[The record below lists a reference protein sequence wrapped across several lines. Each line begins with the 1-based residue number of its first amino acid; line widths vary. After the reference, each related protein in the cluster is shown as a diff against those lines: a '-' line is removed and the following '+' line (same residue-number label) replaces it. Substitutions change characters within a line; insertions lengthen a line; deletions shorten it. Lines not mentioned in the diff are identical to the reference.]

1 MSDKNTE
8 KNKCP
13 DNFEGGVVCINKPEG
28 FTSHDVVGKLRR
40 LFGTR
45 QVGHT
50 GTLDPMATGVL
61 TVMIGRAV
69 KASEYLTAEDK
80 GYKAGIRLG
89 ITTDTEDTEGEVLTR
104 YDGELPC
111 LSKVKEA
118 AKQLTGDIMQIP
130 PMYSALKVDG
140 KKLVDLARKGVEIER
155 KARPITI
162 HSFEVEATEKADEYT
177 LWVKCSKGTYIR
189 TLCADMGAI
198 LGCGAAMS
206 SLQRTQSGAFT
217 LSDAY
222 TLEQIEAM
230 PFEGRL
236 ALLCPVEKLFSTL
249 PAVNLGEFFAHLAHC
264 GCEVY
269 QKKLRTNY
277 YVGERV
283 RLCDAN
289 GFFALGEVREYN
301 DGTAIKPI
309 KQFKI

>member
-1 MSDKNTE
+1 MNNNTE

-13 DNFEGGVVCINKPEG
+13 DNFEGGVICINKPTG
-28 FTSHDVVGKLRR
+28 ITSHDVVGRLRR

-45 QVGHT
+45 QIGHT

-80 GYKAGIRLG
+80 AYTAGVRLG
-89 ITTDTEDTEGEVLTR
+89 ITTDTEDVSGAVLTR
-104 YDGELPC
+104 FDGDLPC
-111 LSKVKEA
+111 ISQVKA
-118 AKQLTGDIMQIP
+118 AAERLTGDIMQIP

-155 KARPITI
+155 QARPITVRK
-162 HSFEVEATEKADEYT
+162 FEVEPTEREDEFI
-177 LWVKCSKGTYIR
+177 LRVECSKGTYIR
-189 TLCADMGAI
+189 TLCSDLGNI

-206 SLQRTQSGAFT
+206 SLERTASGAFT
-217 LSDAY
+217 LDDSY

-230 PFEGRL
+230 TFEERL
-236 ALLCPVEKLFSTL
+236 SALCPIERMFGAL
-249 PAVNLGEFFAHLAHC
+249 PAVNLGDFFARLAHC
-264 GCEVY
+264 GCELY
-269 QKKLRTNY
+269 QKKIRTGY
-277 YVGERV
+277 MIGERV
-283 RLCDAN
+283 RLCDKD
-289 GFFALGEVREYN
+289 GFFAIGEVREFE

>member
-1 MSDKNTE
+1 MTSNTE
-8 KNKCP
+8 KKRCP
-13 DNFEGGVVCINKPEG
+13 DNFEGGVICINKPEG

-40 LFGTR
+40 LFETR

-80 GYKAGIRLG
+80 AYTAGVRLG
-89 ITTDTEDTEGEVLTR
+89 ITTDTEDVSGKVITEFSG
-104 YDGELPC
+104 DLPC
-111 LSKVKEA
+111 LAQVKA
-118 AKQLTGDIMQIP
+118 AAERLTGDIMQTP

-155 KARPITI
+155 EARPITVRR
-162 HSFEVEATEKADEYT
+162 FEVEATDRADEFI
-177 LWVKCSKGTYIR
+177 LKVECSKGTYIR
-189 TLCADMGAI
+189 TLCSDLGNI

-206 SLQRTQSGAFT
+206 SLNRTASGAFT
-217 LSDAY
+217 LADSY

-230 PFEGRL
+230 SFEERL
-236 ALLCPVEKLFSTL
+236 ALLCPVEKMFSTL
-249 PAVNLGEFFAHLAHC
+249 PAVNLGDFFARLGHC
-264 GCEVY
+264 GCELY
-269 QKKLRTNY
+269 QKKLRT
-277 YVGERV
+277 GFALGQRV
-283 RLCDAN
+283 RLCDKN
-289 GFFALGEVREYN
+289 GFFAIGEVREYE

>member
-1 MSDKNTE
+1 MNNNTE

-13 DNFEGGVVCINKPEG
+13 DNFEGGVICINKPEG
-28 FTSHDVVGKLRR
+28 ITSHDVVGKLRR

-80 GYKAGIRLG
+80 SYTAGVRLG
-89 ITTDTEDTEGEVLTR
+89 ITTDTEDTSGTVITQ
-104 YDGELPC
+104 YSGDLPC
-111 LSKVKEA
+111 LSQVRA
-118 AKQLTGDIMQIP
+118 AAEQLTGDIMQTP

-155 KARPITI
+155 EARPITVRK
-162 HSFEVEATEKADEYT
+162 FQVEPTDRADEFI
-177 LWVKCSKGTYIR
+177 LNVECSKGTYIR
-189 TLCADMGAI
+189 TLCADLGGI

-206 SLQRTQSGAFT
+206 SLNRTASGTFT
-217 LSDAY
+217 LEDAY
-222 TLEQIEAM
+222 TLEQIEKM
-230 PFEGRL
+230 PFEERL
-236 ALLCPVEKLFSTL
+236 ALLYPVEKMFSTL
-249 PAVNLGEFFAHLAHC
+249 PEVNLADFFSRLGHC
-264 GCEVY
+264 GCELY
-269 QKKLRTNY
+269 QKKLRTAFPT
-277 YVGERV
+277 GTRV
-283 RLCDAN
+283 RLSDKN
-289 GFFALGEVREYN
+289 GFFAIGEVREYE

>member
-1 MSDKNTE
+1 MNGSTE
-8 KNKCP
+8 KNRCP
-13 DNFEGGVVCINKPEG
+13 DNFEGGVICINKPEG

-80 GYKAGIRLG
+80 AYTAGVRLG
-89 ITTDTEDTEGEVLTR
+89 ITTDTEDVSGTVLTR
-104 YDGELPC
+104 FCGDLPC
-111 LSKVKEA
+111 LSQVKTA
-118 AKQLTGDIMQIP
+118 AERLTGDIMQVP

-140 KKLVDLARKGVEIER
+140 KKLVDLARKGVEVER
-155 KARPITI
+155 QARPITVRR
-162 HSFEVEATEKADEYT
+162 FEVEPTDRADEFI
-177 LWVKCSKGTYIR
+177 LHVECSKGTYIR
-189 TLCADMGAI
+189 TLCSDLGAI

-206 SLQRTQSGAFT
+206 SLNRTASGAFT
-217 LSDAY
+217 LADSY

-230 PFEGRL
+230 SFEERL
-236 ALLCPVEKLFSTL
+236 SLLCPVERMFSAL

-264 GCEVY
+264 GCELY
-269 QKKLRTNY
+269 QKKLRTSFP
-277 YVGERV
+277 VGERV
-283 RLCDAN
+283 RLCDKG
-289 GFFALGEVREYN
+289 GFFALGEVREFE